1 MAFLFYTLTFFFLI
15 GATGQLF
22 DPVNEPCPIFR

>member
-15 GATGQLF
+15 VATGKLALF
-22 DPVNEPCPIFR
+22 TNMSPPSR